1 MIEDKKLNE
10 QMYKEFI
17 VRKSKTAEKY
27 LSYLF
32 SETLRDI
39 YQN

>member
-1 MIEDKKLNE
+1 
-10 QMYKEFI
+10 MYKEFI

-27 LSYLF
+27 FSYIF

-39 YQN
+39 Y